1 MHVVVVL
8 IHVGP
13 PCFSYLHL
21 WTCGEQSVGFGC
33 GFVWGTSN
41 QTRFPRL
48 ERESSNANVRF
59 ATCCN
64 PSPSFGNG
72 WMAWLREVL
81 CSVDMIVHILCVWDW
96 RAVFLML

>member
-13 PCFSYLHL
+13 PCFSFLHL

-41 QTRFPRL
+41 QTRFLAWRGTVPMRMFVSL
-48 ERESSNANVRF
+48 RAAILPF
-59 ATCCN
+59 LWTWLDGLATG
-64 PSPSFGNG
+64 SFVP
-72 WMAWLREVL
+72 W
-81 CSVDMIVHILCVWDW
+81 I
-96 RAVFLML
+96 